1 MSTSLLYH
9 GFGIRGY
16 RYVKSQYV
24 DGMVIFHVEQPRE
37 RLCCSAC
44 GSQDVVLRGR
54 SERLFRHVPIG
65 GKLVW
70 IQLAVPRVGCQS
82 CGCVRRVKVTF
93 ADPRRRY
100 TRAFARYVLELSRH
114 MTIKHVAGHLGV
126 SWDTVKEIQ
135 RTHLQRHYSRPPLK
149 HLRKL
154 AIDEIATRKGHV
166 YMTIVLDLDSGV
178 VVFVGD
184 GKGADSLLPFWKRLR
199 ASGARIQAVA
209 IDMSEA
215 YINAVE
221 EHLPD
226 ADLVFDRFH
235 MVRLL
240 GEKLTQLRRELYRE
254 AKDLLHKN
262 VLKGTRW
269 LLLKHP
275 ENLDESR
282 DEKARLA
289 EALKLNEPLATAYYL
304 KDDLRQLWEQPHPTA
319 ARNFVT
325 SWYQRAMDSGIRV
338 MQQFARTLAGRLF
351 GIMNW
356 FRHPISTSPLEGVN
370 NKIKTMKRQAYGFRD
385 QEFFKLK
392 IYALHETKYALI
404 G

>member
-1 MSTSLLYH
+1 MATSLLYH

-16 RYVKSQYV
+16 RYVKTEYIE
-24 DGMVIFHVEQPRE
+24 GKVIFHVEQPRE
-37 RLCCSAC
+37 RVCCSAC
-44 GSQDVVLRGR
+44 GSRNVVLRGH
-54 SERLFRHVPIG
+54 SDRLFRHVPIG
-65 GKLVW
+65 GKQVW
-70 IQLAVPRVGCQS
+70 IRFAVPRVGCLE

-100 TRAFARYVLELSRH
+100 TRGFARYVLELSRH
-114 MTIKHVAGHLGV
+114 MTIKHVAEHLGA
-126 SWDTVKEIQ
+126 SWDMIKEIQ
-135 RTHLQRHYSRPPLK
+135 KMHLERHYARPPLA

-154 AIDEIATRKGHV
+154 AIDEIATRKGYV
-166 YMTIVLDLDSGV
+166 YMTVVLDLESGV

-199 ASGARIQAVA
+199 ASRARIQAVA
-209 IDMSEA
+209 IDMSQA
-215 YINAVE
+215 YIKAVE
-221 EHLPD
+221 THLPN

-235 MVRLL
+235 IVKLL
-240 GEKLTQLRRELYRE
+240 NDKLTQLRRELYRE
-254 AKDLLHKN
+254 AKDKLHKD

-269 LLLKHP
+269 LLVKHP

-282 DEKARLA
+282 SEPARLE
-289 EALKLNEPLATAYYL
+289 EALHLNASLATAYYL
-304 KDDLRQLWEQPHPTA
+304 KDDLRQLWEQPHRTA

-325 SWYQRAMDSGIRV
+325 SWYLRAMQSGIRV
-338 MQQFARTLAGRLF
+338 MQQFARTLGGGLL

-356 FRHPISTSPLEGVN
+356 FRHPISTGPLEGAN

-392 IYALHETKYALI
+392 IYALHETKYALV

>member
-16 RYVKSQYV
+16 RYVKTEFV
-24 DGMVIFHVEQPRE
+24 EGKVILHIKQPRE
-37 RLCCSAC
+37 RLCCPAC
-44 GSQDVVLRGR
+44 QSRNVVLRGR
-54 SERLFRHVPIG
+54 SERRFRHVPIG
-65 GKLVW
+65 GKQVW
-70 IQLAVPRVGCQS
+70 IQFAVPRVGCQD
-82 CGCVRRVKVTF
+82 CGCVRRVKVSF
-93 ADPRRRY
+93 ADLRRRY

-126 SWDTVKEIQ
+126 GWDTVKEIQ
-135 RTHLQRHYSRPPLK
+135 KMHLQRHYARPPLA

-154 AIDEIATRKGHV
+154 AIDEIATRKGRV
-166 YMTIVLDLDSGV
+166 YLTVVLDLESGV

-199 ASGARIQAVA
+199 ASRARIQAVA
-209 IDMSEA
+209 IDMSRA
-215 YINAVE
+215 YIQAIE
-221 EHLPD
+221 THLPD

-235 MVRLL
+235 IVKLL
-240 GEKLTQLRRELYRE
+240 NDKLTQLRRELYRE
-254 AKDLLHKN
+254 AKDKLHKD

-275 ENLDESR
+275 ENLDASR
-282 DEKARLA
+282 NEKARLQ
-289 EALKLNEPLATAYYL
+289 EALRINASLATAYYL
-304 KDDLRQLWEQPHPTA
+304 KDDLRQLWAQPHRTA

-325 SWYQRAMDSGIRV
+325 SWYLRAMESGIRV
-338 MQQFARTLAGRLF
+338 LQQFARTLAGGLL

-356 FRHPISTSPLEGVN
+356 FRHPISTGPLEGVN

-385 QEFFKLK
+385 HEFFKLK
-392 IYALHETKYALI
+392 IYALHKTKYALV